1 MSGKK
6 RKEMVPVIVVILL
19 IVLVGCVG
27 ALTAVIKR
35 MTPSDER
42 MDVRTYY
49 GLTSDD
55 DVALVLQNTVSDRKA
70 KMIDGHIYLDYDTVS
85 DVSGGRFYWDE
96 ANQKMLYST
105 PSEVISISPDSN
117 TYTAGGKEKTEEY
130 PIICEKEDTV
140 YLALEFIEQYMQ
152 IMVTKSENPDKVIIS
167 YKFGTQK
174 TVTVTEDTVV
184 RYRGGI
190 KSEILTDVK
199 KKDKLVLLETL
210 DEWSRVATEDGF
222 DGYIKNDS
230 ISDAKEEKIEYQGEF
245 NETYTSL
252 TRDYKINL
260 AWHQVTSEDANKALS
275 EVLSGTKGINVLSPT
290 WFSVTGTDGAIS
302 SLASADYV
310 KTAHEAG
317 KEVWGL
323 VDNFNSSVS
332 TLATLSNTASRNHR

>member
-1 MSGKK
+1 MEHK
-6 RKEMVPVIVVILL
+6 
-19 IVLVGCVG
+19 
-27 ALTAVIKR
+27 
-35 MTPSDER
+35 
-42 MDVRTYY
+42 
-49 GLTSDD
+49 
-55 DVALVLQNTVSDRKA
+55 
-70 KMIDGHIYLDYDTVS
+70 
-85 DVSGGRFYWDE
+85 
-96 ANQKMLYST
+96 
-105 PSEVISISPDSN
+105 
-117 TYTAGGKEKTEEY
+117 
-130 PIICEKEDTV
+130 
-140 YLALEFIEQYMQ
+140 
-152 IMVTKSENPDKVIIS
+152 
-167 YKFGTQK
+167 K

-230 ISDAKEEKIEYQGEF
+230 ISDAKEEKTEYQGEF

-317 KEVWGL
+317 MEVWGL

-332 TLATLSNTASRNHR
+332 TLATLSNTASRNHLVEMLLSEAKRLEWMELMWTLSL

>member
-85 DVSGGRFYWDE
+85 DVLGGRFYWDE

-117 TYTAGGKEKTEEY
+117 TYTAVGKEKTEEY

-230 ISDAKEEKIEYQGEF
+230 ISDAKEEKTEYQGEF

-317 KEVWGL
+317 MEVWGL
-323 VDNFNSSVS
+323 VDNFN
-332 TLATLSNTASRNHR
+332 